1 MYIICELDR
10 CVCYVPCFPIGIT
23 IEVWKR
29 NIITYKNK
37 ETRRKEIVKQLGQIG
52 IVLGVFAAAA
62 FAVKH
67 ILV

>member
-1 MYIICELDR
+1 MNLIDVFVMSLVSLQESLLK
-10 CVCYVPCFPIGIT
+10 FGKET
-23 IEVWKR
+23 LSH
-29 NIITYKNK
+29 KNE

-62 FAVKH
+62 FAVKR

>member
-1 MYIICELDR
+1 MNLIDVFVMSLISLQESLLK
-10 CVCYVPCFPIGIT
+10 FGKET
-23 IEVWKR
+23 LSH
-29 NIITYKNK
+29 KNE

-62 FAVKH
+62 FAVKR